1 MTEKYKLTYS
11 KDILQCFFSIQI
23 LIAGGQNLGFSSPV
37 SHLTN
42 TSAVTYAVE
51 FSCPCFHSQCGH
63 TKAKAP
69 SENNF
74 TKQNCKKKC

>member
-1 MTEKYKLTYS
+1 MLMWST
-11 KDILQCFFSIQI
+11 I
-23 LIAGGQNLGFSSPV
+23 N
-37 SHLTN
+37 H

-51 FSCPCFHSQCGH
+51 FSRPCFCSQCGH

-74 TKQNCKKKC
+74 AKQNVDMNIANLLIRNNKLLNLGFYLYRKSTNYIRKFTL